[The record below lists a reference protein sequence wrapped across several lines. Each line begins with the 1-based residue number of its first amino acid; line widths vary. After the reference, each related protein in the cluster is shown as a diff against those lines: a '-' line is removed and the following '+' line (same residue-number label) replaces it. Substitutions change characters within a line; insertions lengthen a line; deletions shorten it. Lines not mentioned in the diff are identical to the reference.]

1 MAAEYD
7 RTVLAVSSETGVRDP
22 PWDVVTDQD
31 IVTDPNTIFELIH
44 PLGRGSYGSVYKARM
59 IDTGDIVAV
68 KIIPLTEA
76 DEIGNVQKEISML
89 RDCDHPN
96 IVRYYGSWRAPD
108 ALWIAMEYCAG
119 GSITDIMHACNAPL
133 EEDVISYVCNETL
146 AGLTYLHAMGRVHR
160 DIKCGNIL
168 LTESGEVK
176 LADFGV
182 AAQLTSTLSKRNTFI
197 GTPHWMAPEV
207 IQASHYDG
215 KVDVWALGISLIE
228 MAEIY
233 PPRWRVN
240 PNRVIFMVVREPP
253 PRLEDKDRWT
263 LAFQDFIAQCLTKDP
278 RSRPTARFLQQHKF
292 LNRERGSAVRMLMPL
307 IHRAKDEYAA
317 MGIDRGANADTES
330 EENAGYFSWRAV
342 DKDQGLSGTVLIA
355 RTATL
360 PTEFSAEGDSGLAVG
375 ATVLVH
381 SPDGGNLS
389 DQVAAVSTEMKP
401 QRLDHLELGAEG
413 AEVADYQ
420 AAVRRVE
427 SLQAPSIQ
435 TVNDVP
441 FGTTRLI
448 PGGAKRNVT
457 PQGGQQKMVE
467 RLFNIYSSGDVVPLP
482 YIHAADVNPLGLLT
496 GILQEGYSNRRSH
509 HDWRFVI
516 LSVLRE
522 LQAGQSGSQSINRGI
537 NDDALEQ
544 LVYRIESSISLS
556 NLTLTLARYKDSLAT
571 MQDVGAPGRELEWT
585 KERINELTDT
595 LRAILC
601 L

>member
-7 RTVLAVSSETGVRDP
+7 RTVLAVPSETGAGDQ
-22 PWDVVTDQD
+22 PWDPADQD
-31 IVTDPNTIFELIH
+31 VVIDPNTIFELMH

-59 IDTGDIVAV
+59 IDTGDTVAV

-89 RDCDHPN
+89 RACNHPN

-119 GSITDIMHACNAPL
+119 GSISDIMHACNAPL

-240 PNRVIFMVVREPP
+240 PNRVIFMVVRDPP
-253 PRLEDKDRWT
+253 PRLEDKDHWT

-292 LNRERGSAVRMLMPL
+292 LNRDRGSAVRMLMPL
-307 IHRAKDEYAA
+307 IHRAKDQYAA
-317 MGIDRGANADTES
+317 MVIDRGPNVDTEY
-330 EENAGYFSWRAV
+330 EENAGYFSWRPV
-342 DKDQGLSGTVLIA
+342 DTKEQDVSGTVLIA
-355 RTATL
+355 RTSTL
-360 PTEFSAEGDSGLAVG
+360 QAGAEVDTGLAMG

-381 SPDGGNLS
+381 SPGSGNLS
-389 DQVAAVSTEMKP
+389 EHVAEFKSE
-401 QRLDHLELGAEG
+401 HLGQEGAEEGAEG
-413 AEVADYQ
+413 GADYQ
-420 AAVRRVE
+420 AAISRVD
-427 SLQAPSIQ
+427 SLQASSIP
-435 TVNDVP
+435 TLVETP
-441 FGTTRLI
+441 ISTTRVAS
-448 PGGAKRNVT
+448 GGPKRNIT
-457 PQGGQQKMVE
+457 PSSGQQKMVE

-482 YIHAADVNPLGLLT
+482 YIRAADINPLGLVT
-496 GILQEGYSNRRSH
+496 GNFQENRSSNGPSNEGLRLL
-509 HDWRFVI
+509 I
-516 LSVLRE
+516 LSVLYE
-522 LQAGQSGSQSINRGI
+522 AQAGQSGQSQLRGT
-537 NDDALEQ
+537 NDRALEE
-544 LVYRIESSISLS
+544 LVRRIESSIPLS
-556 NLTLTLARYKDSLAT
+556 NITITLARYKDSLAA
-571 MQDVGAPGRELEWT
+571 MQDIGAPARELEWMNT
-585 KERINELTDT
+585 RINELTDT
-595 LRAILC
+595 LRAVLC